1 MGLDRPQHTLSMPGY
16 SSWCHSWIYKCYYF
30 RDQVK
35 VMLLGHDDGCM
46 KDKNMKATLALDH
59 FGPICKQRM
68 PTWLLTTL
76 AYAEWIPYCP
86 KWTFT
91 VNESNLYKSLISL
104 RHGNNAGSL
113 GKQSLGRMGRV
124 CNWWKHVTQHSE
136 WRQQLHWVRKQ
147 RGYISAIS
155 LPRPRRGTWSCQRI
169 AEVEKINY
177 RETDENPPE
186 YPQTNVLDFS
196 TGNTDERLWWE
207 KHVMELLLCG
217 WFIWNWS
224 FF

>member
-35 VMLLGHDDGCM
+35 VMLLGHDDECLMG
-46 KDKNMKATLALDH
+46 KNMKATLALNH

-86 KWTFT
+86 KWTVI

-124 CNWWKHVTQHSE
+124 CNWWKHANQHSE

-147 RGYISAIS
+147 RGNISAIG
-155 LPRPRRGTWSCQRI
+155 LPRPGRGTWSCQRI
-169 AEVEKINY
+169 A
-177 RETDENPPE
+177 
-186 YPQTNVLDFS
+186 
-196 TGNTDERLWWE
+196 
-207 KHVMELLLCG
+207 
-217 WFIWNWS
+217 
-224 FF
+224 